1 MREATVSLI
10 AALVL
15 LGSHATR
22 AEEPAPPKAPASA
35 PASQPSAGALDPAA
49 LKVVTPRDKLPV
61 LSSVRV
67 REKGELEQR
76 ARKGTITV
84 TISTSPKGAA
94 VYYGKKLLGT
104 TPLSL
109 SAPRGSTPFDVVIRA
124 KGYMTLHTRIA
135 RKVTR
140 GYAFKL
146 NPAKL
151 H

>member
-1 MREATVSLI
+1 MVKAIQLLILLALLVAPTV
-10 AALVL
+10 
-15 LGSHATR
+15 R
-22 AEEPAPPKAPASA
+22 AEESAPAKPPASA
-35 PASQPSAGALDPAA
+35 PAASQPSVDPAE
-49 LKVVTPRDKLPV
+49 LKIVTPREKLPT

-67 REKGELEQR
+67 REKGELDQR
-76 ARKGTITV
+76 THKGTISV
-84 TISTSPKGAA
+84 TISTTPKGAA

-109 SAPRGSTPFDVVIRA
+109 GAPRGSTPLDVVIRH

-135 RKVTR
+135 RRTTR